1 MRILQDVWDSEE
13 CVNDTYL
20 KAWNQM
26 PPTYP
31 RSLKCFL
38 GRITRNL
45 ALNRLDK
52 REAQKRGGGQAVLS
66 LEELGEV
73 IADGNTVEKQVDEK
87 DLLRLLNRFVGALPK
102 EKRIIFVARYW
113 HMYSIE
119 EIAQR
124 RGLSESK
131 VKSILFRVRNELKAR
146 LRKEG
151 VVP

>member
-1 MRILQDVWDSEE
+1 MSYTAKDIRNIALLGHGGDGKTMLAEDM
-13 CVNDTYL
+13 L
-20 KAWNQM
+20 
-26 PPTYP
+26 
-31 RSLKCFL
+31 FL
-38 GRITRNL
+38 THGSD
-45 ALNRLDK
+45 RL
-52 REAQKRGGGQAVLS
+52 GS
-66 LEELGEV
+66 

-131 VKSILFRVRNELKAR
+131 VKSILFRVRNELKAC

-151 VVP
+151 IVP